1 MSDMELK
8 YSKIGDLCN
17 VSSSRRVF
25 AKQYVEEGI
34 PFYRQKE
41 IIDRK
46 NGNALEDPIFISE
59 SVYNELKE
67 KSGAPISGDLL
78 ITAVGATLGIPYVVG
93 DEKFYFKDGNLI
105 WLNNFADEL
114 NSEFLYYWIDSSFGT
129 QTLWNRTIGSA
140 QPALTIDSI
149 KKLSIPIP
157 DRCIQD
163 KIAITLKTYDALIEN
178 NKKRIKVLEQMA
190 ENLYKEWFVRFRFPG
205 YENVEFVD
213 DLPREWEIK
222 RLGEFGITL
231 DTGSR
236 PSGGV
241 DNSLT
246 EGVPSLGAEAV
257 KGLAEFDY
265 SSVKYIPHEYY
276 NKMKRGKFDGNAILV
291 YKDGAYIGKTTIFR
305 NEFPFKIFAA
315 NEHIFLMKANNF
327 VYQNYLYF
335 TLHQKEYFYLMQN
348 LNRNAAQPGLA
359 QPDIK
364 RIKITVPSENVIRQ
378 FNAIIEP
385 MFDEVF
391 QLAKANRNIAQQRDM
406 LLPRLMSGKLE
417 V

>member
-1 MSDMELK
+1 MTDMEYLK
-8 YSKIGDLCN
+8 LSECAYFSALRTNEISIENYVTTENMLPNKGGVVLASSLPN
-17 VSSSRRVF
+17 VSSTS
-25 AKQYVEEGI
+25 KY
-34 PFYRQKE
+34 
-41 IIDRK
+41 
-46 NGNALEDPIFISE
+46 
-59 SVYNELKE
+59 E
-67 KSGAPISGDLL
+67 KDDILL
-78 ITAVGATLGIPYVVG
+78 SNIRP
-93 DEKFYFKDGNLI
+93 YFKKI
-105 WLNNFADEL
+105 WLADKAGSCSNDVLVVKCNEKYL
-114 NSEFLYYWIDSSFGT
+114 PRFLYYVLSDNNYFNYATVTSKGTKMPRGTPKAIMKYWVPNVSRDLQNRIADILSKYDTAID
-129 QTLWNRTIGSA
+129 
-140 QPALTIDSI
+140 
-149 KKLSIPIP
+149 
-157 DRCIQD
+157 
-163 KIAITLKTYDALIEN
+163 N
-178 NKKRIKVLEQMA
+178 NNKRIKVLEQMA

-205 YENVEFVD
+205 YENVEFID
-213 DLPREWEIK
+213 DLPCEWEVK
-222 RLGEFGITL
+222 RLGEFGISL

-241 DNSLT
+241 DDSLT

-276 NKMKRGKFDGNAILV
+276 GKMKRGKFDGNAILV

-305 NEFPFKIFAA
+305 NEFPFKTFAA
-315 NEHIFLMKANNF
+315 NEHVFLMKANNF

-359 QPDIK
+359 QLDIK
-364 RIKITVPSENVIRQ
+364 RIKITVPTEKVVRQ

-385 MFDEVF
+385 IFDEVF

-406 LLPRLMSGKLE
+406 LLPRLMSGKLK

>member
-1 MSDMELK
+1 MELK